1 MGVSILILKLVVML
15 VVHTLGMVGISV
27 SSLSPTMVT
36 LTVLGDTF
44 LVFLLLLAKNADIY
58 SGDAVMA
65 MSSGISFYFLYWR
78 IRTVVLQ

>member
-1 MGVSILILKLVVML
+1 MGVSSLILKLVVML

-27 SSLSPTMVT
+27 SSLAPTMVT